1 MGKADIGSK
10 HILAGDPEEW
20 IGWLL
25 PDAAVQV
32 EENLSGEFQFVLR
45 HSDELFRVRGKQGPF
60 LLLVE
65 VQLHVDSRMPRRMR
79 AYTAL
84 AEEKYD
90 LPIYPVVFYLL
101 PPKGDTDLPAFYHS
115 EFMGLTTYQDFR
127 VIPVWEMEA
136 QRVLEEGI
144 IGLVPFT
151 PLMKGSDDTVIREGV
166 NLLRN
171 RDVGEEAEVALALF
185 ASFVMDSQQV
195 QKIVRWNMAV
205 LRESP
210 WYNQILQEGLHEGHL
225 QGFQEGHEEGLQEG
239 RRKGRQEGRQ
249 EGRQQGRQEG
259 RREGRRE
266 GKLDGQREA
275 VVHLLQA
282 RFSPTGSHL
291 ADIADRLTLVKDE
304 KHLQDLL
311 VKAMYVSDLEAFR
324 EHLNGKS
331 EA

>member
-1 MGKADIGSK
+1 M
-10 HILAGDPEEW
+10 
-20 IGWLL
+20 
-25 PDAAVQV
+25 
-32 EENLSGEFQFVLR
+32 
-45 HSDELFRVRGKQGPF
+45 
-60 LLLVE
+60 
-65 VQLHVDSRMPRRMR
+65 
-79 AYTAL
+79 
-84 AEEKYD
+84 
-90 LPIYPVVFYLL
+90 
-101 PPKGDTDLPAFYHS
+101 
-115 EFMGLTTYQDFR
+115 YQDFR

-144 IGLVPFT
+144 IGLIPFT

-239 RRKGRQEGRQ
+239 WRKGRQEGRQ

-259 RREGRRE
+259 RQEGRRE